1 MKQRLHSSNSHI
13 RCIYDEDMVQ
23 NIQYA
28 HSKGHLIGSHGWYV
42 ILPMTA
48 NLKSFRS
55 HASFNDIT
63 REQLDSE
70 IDNVD
75 EALKKIL
82 GIVPKYVRPPYG
94 TCDASCVDY
103 LQAKGKTVVQWS
115 EDSGMSDV

>member
-1 MKQRLHSSNSHI
+1 
-13 RCIYDEDMVQ
+13 
-23 NIQYA
+23 
-28 HSKGHLIGSHGWYV
+28 
-42 ILPMTA
+42 MTA

>member
-1 MKQRLHSSNSHI
+1 MSDVSTMKTWSKASNMLTQR
-13 RCIYDEDMVQ
+13 
-23 NIQYA
+23 
-28 HSKGHLIGSHGWYV
+28 V
-42 ILPMTA
+42 ISLVHTDGMLYFVITA